1 MSTPRRRSALP
12 TILLAGALALSG
24 CSVESDPADPA
35 PAATS
40 SQGGGTTAT
49 AAGDEAHNAAD
60 VAFLQGMIPHHAQ
73 AITMSDMFLAQDDST
88 ITELAEQIK
97 AAQQPEIDTM
107 TGWLEEWG
115 EEVPDSDGHMGMGGM
130 DMDDMGMMSP
140 DDMDDMGTMSG
151 AGFDRMWLQMMIEH
165 HEGAVEM
172 AKEQE
177 ADGQHAG
184 ALALAADI
192 VTTQEAEIVQM
203 EAMLED
209 LDN

>member
-1 MSTPRRRSALP
+1 MNTPRRRSALP
-12 TILLAGALALSG
+12 TILLAGALTLGG
-24 CSVESDPADPA
+24 CSVESEPADPA

-107 TGWLEEWG
+107 TGWLEAWG

-130 DMDDMGMMSP
+130 DMDDMGMMSQ
-140 DDMDDMGTMSG
+140 DDMDGMDMMSG

-192 VTTQEAEIVQM
+192 VTTQEAEIAQM
-203 EAMLED
+203 EALLED